1 MRAAV
6 LFILACVFVTA
17 CDTALTPTVAGLG
30 PGSGSGSDS
39 CAVQSVVVTPSLDS
53 LHVGQSFQPSASV
66 QSCATSAN
74 EGVRW
79 ISSDSTIASIDASSG
94 FIQARAAGR
103 ATMTAS
109 AVADSTKKGS
119 MTVVV
124 SP

>member
-6 LFILACVFVTA
+6 LFILASILVTA
-17 CDTALTPTVAGLG
+17 CDTALTPEVAGLG
-30 PGSGSGSDS
+30 PGSGSSDS

-53 LHVGQSFQPSASV
+53 MHVGQNFQPSASV